1 MLLALLVDERYKL
14 ANLDILV
21 AILGE
26 LTASIL
32 AEGLQLV
39 FGHGIVVL
47 FAVGSAKLTDGDSL
61 LLDVG
66 H

>member
-26 LTASIL
+26 LTAGIL